1 MKFFLDE
8 NFPKIAVKYLEK
20 LGHETYD
27 IRSTPKEGIDDDSI
41 FSLAQEKSATFLTTD
56 RDFFHTIP
64 YKYSSHM
71 GVIVISLRQP
81 NRKRIMAKLTWII
94 EKSKIDNF
102 INKIIL
108 LKDNSYTIRK

>member
-8 NFPKIAVKYLEK
+8 NFPKTAVKYLEK

-27 IRSTPKEGIDDDSI
+27 IRSTIKEGIDDNSI
-41 FSLAQEKSATFLTTD
+41 FALARKKSATFLTTD

-64 YKYSSHM
+64 YNYSSHM

-81 NRKRIMAKLTWII
+81 NRKRIMAKLIWII
-94 EKSKIDNF
+94 EKSDIDTF
-102 INKIIL
+102 KDKIIL
-108 LKDNSYTIRK
+108 LKDNSYTLKK